1 MADDPLFT
9 REELLTEL
17 ESLSARNEAVGA
29 RMTSL
34 RGNLNSFKHTATAN
48 EKQVDDHI
56 SVIARER
63 DALKRDLQAVND
75 LMARFDDPRAVELGG
90 EVHAISGEVGVALN
104 DAEKALN
111 EAATSKQQRS
121 DGLKA
126 ISKGL
131 DGVAERQTDL
141 TEAIAK
147 ECSEPEIEKLRVI
160 QLYLLLL
167 GLENDLNELRKDF
180 LELVIVFQGLLV
192 TAISLKV
199 LAMQLKMLLSQIQ
212 AILTKIL
219 ILLIP
224 VGPPG
229 PAGPPG
235 PPGPQGPPGM
245 APRPS
250 PFIDLSGPSAISAG
264 QGAILSYD
272 SAGLNHVNLEF
283 ATDPAGPF
291 LDLGQGGTLSL
302 TLGLALIIQEA
313 RNLPVP
319 RSGVVWTP
327 NSRGR
332 IFVRALGQDANDTT
346 IATDTISFVV
356 S

>member
-1 MADDPLFT
+1 
-9 REELLTEL
+9 
-17 ESLSARNEAVGA
+17 
-29 RMTSL
+29 
-34 RGNLNSFKHTATAN
+34 
-48 EKQVDDHI
+48 
-56 SVIARER
+56 
-63 DALKRDLQAVND
+63 
-75 LMARFDDPRAVELGG
+75 
-90 EVHAISGEVGVALN
+90 
-104 DAEKALN
+104 
-111 EAATSKQQRS
+111 
-121 DGLKA
+121 
-126 ISKGL
+126 
-131 DGVAERQTDL
+131 
-141 TEAIAK
+141 
-147 ECSEPEIEKLRVI
+147 
-160 QLYLLLL
+160 
-167 GLENDLNELRKDF
+167 
-180 LELVIVFQGLLV
+180 
-192 TAISLKV
+192 
-199 LAMQLKMLLSQIQ
+199 
-212 AILTKIL
+212 
-219 ILLIP
+219 
-224 VGPPG
+224 
-229 PAGPPG
+229 
-235 PPGPQGPPGM
+235 M

-291 LDLGQGGTLSL
+291 QDLGHGGTLSL